1 MPVLCKRQYDCSWS
15 GILNDLS
22 VVKLTWQKKKKKKE
36 EFLETWTRFNETL
49 TTGNVRPAAFLSFY
63 LNDERKHDNV
73 NSQTLRFPLC
83 WTYRQL
89 PDKITCIFKITD
101 LRILFFFFFFLI
113 ELTFKSTTLIFGL
126 LIKNLKVSTI
136 KNIYIYMYNLQTN
149 IFDFYVETWD
159 ASAVFTQRL

>member
-1 MPVLCKRQYDCSWS
+1 M
-15 GILNDLS
+15 
-22 VVKLTWQKKKKKKE
+22 TKKKK

-89 PDKITCIFKITD
+89 PDKITCIFKIAD
-101 LRILFFFFFFLI
+101 LRIFFFFLFFI
-113 ELTFKSTTLIFGL
+113 ELTLKSTTLIFGL
-126 LIKNLKVSTI
+126 LIKNLKVSTVKKI
-136 KNIYIYMYNLQTN
+136 CICMYNLQTN
-149 IFDFYVETWD
+149 ILDFYVETWN
-159 ASAVFTQRL
+159 AFMRRLQYIYVFFEIQD